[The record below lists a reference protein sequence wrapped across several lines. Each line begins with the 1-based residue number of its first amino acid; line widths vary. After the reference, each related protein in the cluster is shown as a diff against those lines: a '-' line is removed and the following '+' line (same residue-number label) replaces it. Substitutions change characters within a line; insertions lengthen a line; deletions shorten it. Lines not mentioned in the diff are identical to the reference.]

1 MKKISALLIM
11 ALFAVLPCL
20 ADTFTVYFDNSKN
33 WENIGLFWWSG
44 NLTPDTYPGNK
55 FVVNHKPVED
65 VKKNDGT
72 VVGHAYLVEIDGKS
86 WYKFIFDNGSGDE
99 FIISNGDNTN
109 NTKAGGGNL
118 KLTDGQYYNGDG
130 INLNK
135 TNSGNNHYED
145 NGDNGDN
152 GDQAEKRHVYVSN
165 AANWNTPLYAYIYQ
179 DGVGENAKWPG
190 VQMTYNGALS
200 YNNVAGLYVAEVP
213 ANLTAPRV
221 IISSDGNRYPDDNV
235 PGMEIGSSH
244 CVFVTGNKFITP
256 LDSPIEEGD
265 NPVPPAP
272 IVAGLSN
279 TLPVIYINVY
289 NDEEHTSFNGD
300 MLNKDYLLKDEHK
313 NATYYIDVPE
323 GVNYDW
329 AKAVGSAD
337 EQLPLSIK
345 LRGNFTRSG
354 LSKKP
359 YKLKLG
365 AKQGL
370 LGLSKSKHFALIAH
384 ADDDKGFMRN
394 FVGFELGKMM
404 GLPWT
409 PSQQPVEVVI
419 NGQYRGLYFLTESI
433 RIEAD
438 RVNIEELLDGEEDK
452 TLASG
457 GYLVELDNY
466 KEDPSIQ
473 FSIPEKGCVPAG
485 YGDGAQIYDVL
496 RVTFDTPEVYSDI
509 QRRFIEQQFTA
520 MNNLME
526 KLKSSEGDELWKYI
540 DLDDAVRYYLVEELI
555 SHWEAYHGSTYMFR
569 DRGAD
574 QKWHFSPLWDCGNA
588 FGNDAGKYNYFYNID
603 MYGNTWIPSMR
614 ENSTFNSKLMET
626 WRWFMS
632 NHFDKI
638 YDKIDE
644 YAKII
649 DTASKYDAKY
659 WDGMPIPNQTTD
671 PVNGNTTNPQA
682 VKVNNGVLDKA
693 SWVKDYMKQKV
704 NWLKGQW
711 GSYGS
716 NEPEPARD
724 VREAAALPDFMLENE
739 EPPTPPTP
747 SDKKMIYVAD
757 NAGWASN
764 GEDLYAYYYA
774 DGKDNIGWPGDK
786 LTYYPDLKYDNYTGL
801 YACEVREGYENGYVM
816 FSNKNSEGILTHRY
830 PADNDPG
837 MAMNGKH
844 VFYVTGET
852 SVANLDEPI
861 VAEVMPDPWSG
872 SLPVFFV
879 TTDDGQPIPADK
891 TKTTATWSLTYPDG
905 TSATPNKN
913 NILTIKGR
921 GSDTWTNF
929 DKKPYKIEFDKKQ
942 TVCGHTE
949 SKHFVLL
956 PYLAGVDM
964 NVMLYNI
971 AGYEIA
977 RRAGLRWTPAE
988 TPVELVVN
996 GEYLGL
1002 YFMTENVR
1010 PSVNRVPIGDYAD
1023 WGDETVDL
1031 IYDLEADWL
1040 IEIDNTADDA
1050 VANYIWNEDGKTYK
1064 VVSSSPDFTDK
1075 KVTKNGHLETL
1086 QANLN
1091 NHMNNLLSVLDSSDD
1106 TAWEAV
1112 IDKDEAVAYYMVQE
1126 LMDDPRAFD
1135 TAFFLW
1141 HTSGSKWMLGPVW
1154 DFSGAFSSQMGK
1166 DAILHSESSSS
1177 AVINKL
1183 YSRPSFKEA
1192 LAEKFFEFS
1201 GRNRSE
1207 YQQARVAARSE
1218 APLASVGDYLNE
1230 QAANIEAALE
1240 ADAQVWPQYRLNDVK
1255 AQAAKVAEMLDNNA
1269 EYLAGQW
1276 AASNIG
1282 TGIADVE
1289 AVETVEYFDIT
1300 GRRVVLPEE
1309 GGVYI
1314 RRQGSKTSK
1323 VIF

>member
-1 MKKISALLIM
+1 MKKISVLALM
-11 ALFAVLPCL
+11 VLFAVLPCL

-33 WENIGLFWWSG
+33 WENIGLFWWAGDSQ
-44 NLTPDTYPGNK
+44 PDAYPGNK

-72 VVGHAYLVEIDGKS
+72 VVGHAYLVEIDSKK
-86 WYKFIFDNGSGDE
+86 WYKFTFDNGSGNE
-99 FIISNGDNTN
+99 FIINDCGGS
-109 NTKAGGGNL
+109 KAGGGNL
-118 KLTDGQYYNGDG
+118 ALTDGQYYNGDG
-130 INLNK
+130 INSAK
-135 TNSGNNHYED
+135 TNSGNNYYEET
-145 NGDNGDN
+145 GDNTGDN
-152 GDQAEKRHVYVSN
+152 TGDQTDKRYVYVSN
-165 AANWNTPLYAYIYQ
+165 VGNWTAPIYAYIYQ
-179 DGVGENAKWPG
+179 DNVGENASWPG
-190 VQMTYNGALS
+190 VAMTYNANLS

-213 ANLTAPRV
+213 SALSDARV
-221 IISSDGNRYPDDNV
+221 ILSDSNGNRYPKNMD
-235 PGMEIGSSH
+235 PGMEIGGSNG
-244 CVFVTGNKFITP
+244 VFLTGTDYITT
-256 LDSPIEEGD
+256 LDTPIEEGD
-265 NPVPPAP
+265 NPNPPAP
-272 IVAGLSN
+272 VVAGLSN

-313 NATYYIDVPE
+313 FATYYIDVPE
-323 GVNYDW
+323 GVDYDW
-329 AKAVGSAD
+329 AKPVGSVD

-365 AKQGL
+365 GKQGL
-370 LGLSKSKHFALIAH
+370 LGLSKSKHFALLAH

-394 FVGFELGKMM
+394 YIGFELGKMI

-452 TLASG
+452 TLATG

-466 KEDPSIQ
+466 SEDSSIQ
-473 FSIPEKGCVPAG
+473 FSTPEKGCVPAG
-485 YGDGAQIYDVL
+485 YWEGAHNYDEL
-496 RVTFDTPEVYSDI
+496 RVTFDTPEVYSNI

-520 MNNLME
+520 MNDLME
-526 KLKSSEGDELWKYI
+526 KMKTSEGDELWKYM
-540 DLDDAVRYYLVEELI
+540 DLDDAVRYYIVEELI
-555 SHWEAYHGSTYMFR
+555 SHWEAYHGSTYLFR

-574 QKWHFSPLWDCGNA
+574 KKWHFSPLWDCGNA
-588 FGNDAGKYNYFYNID
+588 FGNDAGRENFFYNID

-614 ENSTFNSKLMET
+614 ENSTFNAKLEET

-632 NHFDKI
+632 NRYDEI
-638 YDKIDE
+638 YDKIDA
-644 YAKII
+644 YAAII
-649 DTASKYDAKY
+649 DTASKHDAKY
-659 WDGMPIPNQTTD
+659 WEGKPIPNQVTD
-671 PVNGNTTNPQA
+671 PVNGNQTNPKS
-682 VKVNNGVLDKA
+682 VMVNHGVMSQA
-693 SWVKDYMKQKV
+693 SWVKAYMKAKV

-716 NEPEPARD
+716 NEQEPARD
-724 VREAAALPDFMLENE
+724 TREAAALPDFMLENE
-739 EPPTPPTP
+739 EPPTPPAPTP
-747 SDKKMIYVAD
+747 DEDVRMIYVAD
-757 NAGWASN
+757 NAGWAAN
-764 GEDLYAYYYA
+764 GKDLYAYYYA
-774 DGKDNIGWPGDK
+774 DGKENIGWPGDK
-786 LTYYPDLKYDNYTGL
+786 LTYYADLSYGGYKGL
-801 YACEVREGYENGYVM
+801 YACKVREGYENGHVM
-816 FSNKNSEGILTHRY
+816 FSNNSDKRY
-830 PADNDPG
+830 PGDGDPG
-837 MAMNGKH
+837 MAMGGKN
-844 VFYVTGET
+844 VFYVTGDEFVT
-852 SVANLDEPI
+852 QLDEPI
-861 VAEVMPDPWSG
+861 VAEIVPDPWSG

-879 TTDDGQPIPADK
+879 TTDDGLPIPADK
-891 TKTTATWSLTYPDG
+891 SKTTATWSMTYPDG
-905 TSATPNKN
+905 TQATPNKN

-929 DKKPYKIEFDKKQ
+929 DKKPYKVEFDKKQ
-942 TVCGHTE
+942 TLCGHIE

-956 PYLAGVDM
+956 PYLAGDDM

-977 RRAGLRWTPAE
+977 RRAGLTWTPAE
-988 TPVELVVN
+988 VPVELVVN

-1010 PSVNRVPIGDYAD
+1010 PSVNRVPVGDYAD

-1031 IYDLEADWL
+1031 IYDLEEDWI
-1040 IEIDNTADDA
+1040 IEIDNTASDA
-1050 VANYIWNEDGKTYK
+1050 DANFVWSDNGNTYK

-1086 QANLN
+1086 QTNLANQ
-1091 NHMNNLLSVLDSSDD
+1091 MNTILAALESSDD

-1141 HTSGSKWMLGPVW
+1141 HTAGSKWMLGPVW

-1166 DAILHSESSSS
+1166 NSVIHSDSSNSAI
-1177 AVINKL
+1177 INRL
-1183 YSRPSFKEA
+1183 YDRKSFKEA

-1201 GRNRSE
+1201 GKNRSE
-1207 YQQARVAARSE
+1207 YQQSRLTPRSD
-1218 APLASVGDYLNE
+1218 APLASVSDYLAT
-1230 QAANIEAALE
+1230 QAENIEAALN
-1240 ADAQVWPQYRLNDVK
+1240 ADAEVWPQYMVADVK
-1255 AQAAKVAEMLDNNA
+1255 AQAAKVAEMLDSNA

-1282 TGIADVE
+1282 TGIYDVE
-1289 AVETVEYFDIT
+1289 VDRKVEYFDIT
-1300 GRRVVLPEE
+1300 GRRVAHPEE

-1314 RRQGSKTSK
+1314 RRQGAKTSK